1 MPPLPRRQ
9 LPADFRK
16 AVYADP
22 RGICRLSQLAG
33 FPAYTHLIRVLRKN
47 WINVTPLGEAR
58 LRALAAAIGFTGEVF
73 RGR

>member
-9 LPADFRK
+9 LAADFRK
-16 AVYADP
+16 AVYADS

-47 WINVTPLGEAR
+47 WIVVTPLIESR
-58 LRALAAAIGFTGEVF
+58 LRTLATAILFTGEVF